1 MKFVPGELADRL
13 GFQHP
18 QLADLCRDLDAKT
31 REWQAADPKFPDAT
45 VTCLDRDE
53 AKNAEVTGK
62 PKSWHLVRCAVD
74 FRSKHYDF
82 KQAAKVIDFLRERCP
97 QPFWE
102 LVLIPHGTGPHFHV
116 AYRDFSWRRAGG
128 KP

>member
-1 MKFVPGELADRL
+1 MKFVPAHLEDQL

-18 QLADLCRDLDAKT
+18 EVAKLARDFDAQHWK
-31 REWQAADPKFPDAT
+31 WKADDATFPDCT
-45 VTCLDRDE
+45 VTCLERDE
-53 AKNAEVTGK
+53 AKNAAVTGK

-82 KQAAKVIDFLRERCP
+82 KQAAKCIDWLRERCP